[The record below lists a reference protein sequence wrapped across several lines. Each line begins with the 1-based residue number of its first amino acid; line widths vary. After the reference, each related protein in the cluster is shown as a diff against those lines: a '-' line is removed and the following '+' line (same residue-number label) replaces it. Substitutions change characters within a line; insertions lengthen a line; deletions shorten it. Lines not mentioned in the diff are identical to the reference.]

1 MSAMRLDHM
10 LLAVRDLDTATF
22 DFRQR
27 LGMNVVVGGVHP
39 GRGTHN
45 SLVHFGS
52 AYLELISV
60 NDPSQERARPF
71 LQHLEGGDAPY
82 TFALAV
88 DDLAAA
94 GKALTA
100 RGLGVEAA
108 RDGSRQTPEGVL
120 LKWKSAQVV
129 PARGGP
135 SAEAPPLP
143 FLIEWEGDQAGQG
156 WFRDRIVQGRH
167 PVPWGPVHA
176 LIVATR
182 DPIGLAREYTR
193 LFGWEVGGSG
203 DPIHLVMPGGSG
215 VNLSLGHAPAIVLV
229 SGTPRAPMDQ
239 ANIVVGKAA
248 QRRLERYGAGV
259 IGLAIK
265 TPNIHEAVDALAR
278 RGARVHEATGGRWA
292 AVDPADA
299 HGMLIELI
307 A

>member
-1 MSAMRLDHM
+1 
-10 LLAVRDLDTATF
+10 
-22 DFRQR
+22 
-27 LGMNVVVGGVHP
+27 MNVIVGGVHP

-60 NDPSQERARPF
+60 NDPSQERAQPF
-71 LQHLEGGDAPY
+71 VQHLEGGDSPY
-82 TFALAV
+82 SFALAV
-88 DDLAAA
+88 DDLAAVK
-94 GKALTA
+94 KALEA
-100 RGLGVEAA
+100 RGLRVEAA
-108 RDGSRQTPEGVL
+108 RDGSRQTPAGVL
-120 LKWKSAQVV
+120 LKWQSAQIV
-129 PARGGP
+129 PGDGGP
-135 SAEAPPLP
+135 GPESPPLP
-143 FLIEWEGDQAGQG
+143 FLIEWQTDQAGQG
-156 WFRDRIVQGRH
+156 WFRDRVVQARH

-215 VNLSLGHAPAIVLV
+215 VNLALGHSPAIVLV

-248 QRRLERYGAGV
+248 QRRLERHGAGV
-259 IGLAIK
+259 IGLAVK
-265 TPNIHEAVDALAR
+265 ATNIHEAVDALAR

-292 AVDPADA
+292 AVDPSDA

>member
-1 MSAMRLDHM
+1 MTAMRLDHM
-10 LLAVRDLDTATF
+10 LLAVRDLDTTTF

-27 LGMNVVVGGVHP
+27 LGMNVVGGGVHP

-60 NDPSQERARPF
+60 NDASQPRAQDFVR
-71 LQHLEGGDAPY
+71 HLEGGDAPY

-88 DDLAAA
+88 DDMAAA
-94 GKALTA
+94 RKQLES
-100 RGLGVEAA
+100 RGLRVDAS
-108 RDGSRQTPEGVL
+108 RDGSRKTPEGVL
-120 LKWKSAQVV
+120 LKWKSAQVL
-129 PARGGP
+129 PGDRGPGP
-135 SAEAPPLP
+135 ESPPLP
-143 FLIEWEGDQAGQG
+143 FLIQWESDTAGLG
-156 WFRDRIVQGRH
+156 WFRDRVVQGRH

-176 LIVATR
+176 LVVATR

-203 DPIHLVMPGGSG
+203 DPIHLVMPGGNG
-215 VNLSLGHAPAIVLV
+215 VNLALGQAPAIVLV
-229 SGTPRAPMDQ
+229 SGTNRAPMDQ

-248 QRRLERYGAGV
+248 QRRLERHGAGV

-265 TPNIHEAVDALAR
+265 TTNIHEAVDALSR

-292 AVDPADA
+292 AVDPTDA

>member
-1 MSAMRLDHM
+1 MTAMRLDHM

-52 AYLELISV
+52 AYLELIAV
-60 NDPSQERARPF
+60 NDPSQERAQAFVR
-71 LQHLEGGDAPY
+71 HLEGGDAPY
-82 TFALAV
+82 TFAIAV
-88 DDLAAA
+88 ADLEAAS
-94 GKALTA
+94 KELVR
-100 RGLGVEAA
+100 RGLRVDQIK
-108 RDGSRQTPEGVL
+108 DGSRKTPEGVL
-120 LKWKSAQVV
+120 LKWRAAQVL
-129 PARGGP
+129 PGPGGP
-135 SAEAPPLP
+135 GPESPPLP
-143 FLIEWEGDQAGQG
+143 FMIQWVGDQAGTG
-156 WFRDRIVQGRH
+156 WFRDRVVQGRH
-167 PVPWGPVHA
+167 PVPWASAHA

-215 VNLSLGHAPAIVLV
+215 VNLALGHSPAIVLV
-229 SGTPRAPMDQ
+229 SGMPRAPMDQ
-239 ANIVVGKAA
+239 ANILVAKAA
-248 QRRLERYGAGV
+248 QRRLERHGAGV

-265 TPNIHEAVDALAR
+265 TPNIHEAVDALSR

>member
-1 MSAMRLDHM
+1 
-10 LLAVRDLDTATF
+10 
-22 DFRQR
+22 
-27 LGMNVVVGGVHP
+27 
-39 GRGTHN
+39 
-45 SLVHFGS
+45 
-52 AYLELISV
+52 
-60 NDPSQERARPF
+60 
-71 LQHLEGGDAPY
+71 
-82 TFALAV
+82 
-88 DDLAAA
+88 
-94 GKALTA
+94 
-100 RGLGVEAA
+100 
-108 RDGSRQTPEGVL
+108 VL
-120 LKWKSAQVV
+120 LKWQSAQIR
-129 PARGGP
+129 PGRSGP
-135 SAEAPPLP
+135 GPESPPLP
-143 FLIEWEGDQAGQG
+143 FLIQWQSDQAGQG
-156 WFRDRIVQGRH
+156 WFRDRVVQGRH

-278 RGARVHEATGGRWA
+278 RGAHVHEATGGRWA